1 MRLACLAS
9 RRTNFGRNLEANR
22 NSFQFGPKAVGVGEL
37 IQQEIAGRL
46 LIDLESFKKF
56 SLSFAKFLTVWNE
69 RERKKIVRFS
79 SSRVSITLAERPKGR
94 GFKGFA
100 QK

>member
-1 MRLACLAS
+1 MRLTCLAS
-9 RRTNFGRNLEANR
+9 NR
-22 NSFQFGPKAVGVGEL
+22 NSFQFGPRAIGVGEL

-56 SLSFAKFLTVWNE
+56 SLSFAKFLAVWKE
-69 RERKKIVRFS
+69 RDREKKIVRFS
-79 SSRVSITLAERPKGR
+79 SSRGSFALAERPKGR